1 MLRYIQLDNP
11 AQNAQKNFI
20 SNYIRT
26 TKYTMWSYIPMGLA
40 YQFLRFT
47 NCYFMLMTILACTD
61 LSPISPATAINPMV
75 FVLVV

>member
-1 MLRYIQLDNP
+1 
-11 AQNAQKNFI
+11 
-20 SNYIRT
+20 
-26 TKYTMWSYIPMGLA
+26 MWSYIPMGLA